1 MAENI
6 LCFTYGLS
14 SDDMEACNRALSVM
28 GLGERQPDLIPIA
41 ATMLPRMV
49 GEVMNEIRT
58 QSTSQREHPLPVV
71 GGARLVFMGTQE
83 RATLIRI
90 MQCCKSV
97 LADPGEVIFAMVT
110 ETAVGWT
117 FQYYLDHVIEEHE
130 YMKSHDPRDEPEM
143 KRL

>member
-14 SDDMEACNRALSVM
+14 SDDMEACNRALSVI
-28 GLGERQPDLIPIA
+28 GSGERQPDLIPITA
-41 ATMLPRMV
+41 SMLPRKV

-58 QSTSQREHPLPVV
+58 QSTSQREHPAPVV
-71 GGARLVFMGTQE
+71 GGTRLVFMGTQDRE
-83 RATLIRI
+83 ILIRI
-90 MQCCKSV
+90 MQGCKSV

-130 YMKSHDPRDEPEM
+130 YMKSHQPQDVPEM
-143 KRL
+143 KPL